1 MTPDANPSEGKP
13 PEAEPPD
20 AEPTDPLDHFLQRR
34 RRQLQIAT
42 AVVLVLLPV
51 LIHVVYRSVTSLPS
65 RVTLA
70 TGPEGGRY
78 EQFMLRL
85 GRELEQRGVTVTQR
99 RTAGSLEHLELLRSG
114 QVDLALYQAN
124 PVQESTGSDRRENA
138 GSNRV
143 AFVANVY
150 SEVAHLLVR
159 SDAGISTPADLAGR
173 RVSLAP
179 EESGDHGMARMLLDH
194 FGIATADVKAEFI
207 DYLEL
212 EDRFE
217 ARTLDAA
224 FIVVGLDAPVL
235 QSLVGSGRCRL
246 LSIPHRDA
254 LLRRQPL
261 IAGGTVPSGYFGVS
275 PSPRPE
281 QQVETVSVHAQL
293 LTGQEVSGVLVKAVT
308 EIVLDPGFQKT
319 HRLGEL
325 LAGQA
330 EFARQQPEFTIHPA
344 AMRIYDPK
352 LRTLIDPALVDITEG
367 LRSLIASLLIA
378 GVVAWRWWKRRQEY
392 NEAHRLEIHVEALEE
407 IEQRQLELDS
417 GRMTAEHDIP
427 ELQRMLDQVT
437 KLRWRALEDFSVH
450 EQMED
455 AAVRTFLNVCNA
467 LSSKINAKLSRARL
481 DLRFDELV
489 KRDRESS

>member
-1 MTPDANPSEGKP
+1 M
-13 PEAEPPD
+13 
-20 AEPTDPLDHFLQRR
+20 
-34 RRQLQIAT
+34 QIAT
-42 AVVLVLLPV
+42 AVALVLLPV
-51 LIHVVYRSVTSLPS
+51 LVHVVYRSVTSLPG

-78 EQFMLRL
+78 EQFMLKL
-85 GRELEQRGVTVTQR
+85 GRELEQRGVTVIQR
-99 RTAGSLEHLELLRSG
+99 RSAGSIEHLELLQSG

-124 PVQESTGSDRRENA
+124 PVQHLTDGDRGENA

-159 SDAGISTPADLAGR
+159 SDAGIATADDLLGR

-179 EESGDHGMARMLLDH
+179 EESGDHAMARMLLEH
-194 FGIATADVKAEFI
+194 LGISQAELTAEFI

-212 EDRFE
+212 EDRF
-217 ARTLDAA
+217 AAGTLDAA

-261 IAGGTVPSGYFGVS
+261 IAVGTVPSGYFAAR
-275 PSPRPE
+275 PLPRPE

-293 LTGQEVSGVLVKAVT
+293 LTGREVSGVLVETVT
-308 EIVLDPGFQKT
+308 RIVLDPGFQKD

-325 LAGQA
+325 LAGQMD
-330 EFARQQPEFTIHPA
+330 FARQQPEFTIHPA
-344 AMRIYDPK
+344 AMRVYDPK
-352 LRTLIDPALVDITEG
+352 LRSLIDPALIDITEG

-378 GVVAWRWWKRRQEY
+378 GVVAWRWWRRRRQY
-392 NEAHRLEIHVEALEE
+392 NEAHRLEIYVEKLEV
-407 IEQRQLELDS
+407 IERHQLQLDS
-417 GRMTAEHDIP
+417 GRMPVEHDIP

-437 KLRWRALEDFSVH
+437 ELRWQALEDFSVH

-467 LSSKINAKLSRARL
+467 LTSKINAKLSRARL

-489 KRDRESS
+489 KRDQESS

>member
-1 MTPDANPSEGKP
+1 MIPDVNPSEGKP

-78 EQFMLRL
+78 EQFMLQL

-124 PVQESTGSDRRENA
+124 PVQESTGSDRQENA

-293 LTGQEVSGVLVKAVT
+293 LTGQEISGVLVKAVT

>member
-1 MTPDANPSEGKP
+1 MTPDAKPSE
-13 PEAEPPD
+13 ANPPD
-20 AEPTDPLDHFLQRR
+20 PPDQLQRR

-42 AVVLVLLPV
+42 AVALVLLPV
-51 LIHVVYRSVTSLPS
+51 LVHVVYRSVTSLPG

-78 EQFMLRL
+78 EQFMLKL
-85 GRELEQRGVTVTQR
+85 GRELEQRGVTVIQR
-99 RTAGSLEHLELLRSG
+99 RSAGSIEHLELLQSG

-124 PVQESTGSDRRENA
+124 PVQHLTDGDRGENA

-159 SDAGISTPADLAGR
+159 SDAGIATVDDLLGR

-179 EESGDHGMARMLLDH
+179 EESGDHAMARMLLEH
-194 FGIATADVKAEFI
+194 LGISQAELKAEFI

-212 EDRFE
+212 EDRF
-217 ARTLDAA
+217 AAGTLDAA

-261 IAGGTVPSGYFGVS
+261 IAVGTVPSGYFAAR
-275 PSPRPE
+275 PLPRPE
-281 QQVETVSVHAQL
+281 QQVDTVSVHAQL
-293 LTGQEVSGVLVKAVT
+293 LTAREVSGVLVETVT
-308 EIVLDPGFQKT
+308 QIVLDPGFQKD

-325 LAGQA
+325 LAGQMD
-330 EFARQQPEFTIHPA
+330 FARQQPEFTIHPA
-344 AMRIYDPK
+344 AMRVYDPK
-352 LRTLIDPALVDITEG
+352 LRSLIDPTLIDITEG

-378 GVVAWRWWKRRQEY
+378 GVVAWRWWRRRRQY
-392 NEAHRLEIHVEALEE
+392 NEAHRLEIYVEKLEV
-407 IEQRQLELDS
+407 IERRQLQLDS
-417 GRMTAEHDIP
+417 GRMPVEHDIP

-437 KLRWRALEDFSVH
+437 ELRWQALEDFSVH

-467 LSSKINAKLSRARL
+467 LTSKINAKLSRARL

-489 KRDRESS
+489 KRDQESS

>member
-1 MTPDANPSEGKP
+1 MTPDAKP
-13 PEAEPPD
+13 PEARPPDATPPEPPD
-20 AEPTDPLDHFLQRR
+20 QLQRR
-34 RRQLQIAT
+34 RRRLQIAT
-42 AVVLVLLPV
+42 AVALVLLPV
-51 LIHVVYRSVTSLPS
+51 LVHVVYRSVTSLPG

-78 EQFMLRL
+78 EQFMLKL
-85 GRELEQRGVTVTQR
+85 GRELEQRGVTVIQR
-99 RTAGSLEHLELLRSG
+99 RSAGSIEHLELLQSG
-114 QVDLALYQAN
+114 EVDLALYQAN
-124 PVQESTGSDRRENA
+124 PVQHSTDGDRGENA

-159 SDAGISTPADLAGR
+159 SDAGIATADDLLGR

-179 EESGDHGMARMLLDH
+179 EESGDHAMARMLLEH
-194 FGIATADVKAEFI
+194 LGISQAELKAEFI

-212 EDRFE
+212 EDRF
-217 ARTLDAA
+217 AAGTLDAA

-261 IAGGTVPSGYFGVS
+261 IAVGTVPSGYFAAR
-275 PSPRPE
+275 PLPRPE

-293 LTGQEVSGVLVKAVT
+293 LTGREVSGVLVETVT
-308 EIVLDPGFQKT
+308 RIVLDPGFQKD

-325 LAGQA
+325 LAGQMD
-330 EFARQQPEFTIHPA
+330 FARQQPEFTIHPA
-344 AMRIYDPK
+344 AMRVYDPK
-352 LRTLIDPALVDITEG
+352 LRSLIDPALIDITEG

-378 GVVAWRWWKRRQEY
+378 GVVAWRWWRRRRQY
-392 NEAHRLEIHVEALEE
+392 NEAHRLEIYVEKLEV
-407 IEQRQLELDS
+407 IERRQLQLDS
-417 GRMTAEHDIP
+417 GRMPVEHDIP

-437 KLRWRALEDFSVH
+437 ELRWQALEDFSVH

-489 KRDRESS
+489 KRDQESS

>member
-1 MTPDANPSEGKP
+1 M
-13 PEAEPPD
+13 
-20 AEPTDPLDHFLQRR
+20 
-34 RRQLQIAT
+34 
-42 AVVLVLLPV
+42 
-51 LIHVVYRSVTSLPS
+51 
-65 RVTLA
+65 
-70 TGPEGGRY
+70 
-78 EQFMLRL
+78 
-85 GRELEQRGVTVTQR
+85 
-99 RTAGSLEHLELLRSG
+99 
-114 QVDLALYQAN
+114 
-124 PVQESTGSDRRENA
+124 
-138 GSNRV
+138 
-143 AFVANVY
+143 ANVY

-261 IAGGTVPSGYFGVS
+261 IAGGMVPSGYFGVS

-330 EFARQQPEFTIHPA
+330 EFARQKARVHDSSRGDA
-344 AMRIYDPK
+344 D
-352 LRTLIDPALVDITEG
+352 
-367 LRSLIASLLIA
+367 LRSQVADADRPGPGRHHRGVAVADRQPADSR

-392 NEAHRLEIHVEALEE
+392 NEAHRLETHVEALEE
-407 IEQRQLELDS
+407 IKTASTGVGLGPDDS
-417 GRMTAEHDIP
+417 RTRYSRVAADARPGHQIAVAGAGGLLGSQSRWKTRPCGR
-427 ELQRMLDQVT
+427 
-437 KLRWRALEDFSVH
+437 F
-450 EQMED
+450 
-455 AAVRTFLNVCNA
+455 
-467 LSSKINAKLSRARL
+467 
-481 DLRFDELV
+481 
-489 KRDRESS
+489 